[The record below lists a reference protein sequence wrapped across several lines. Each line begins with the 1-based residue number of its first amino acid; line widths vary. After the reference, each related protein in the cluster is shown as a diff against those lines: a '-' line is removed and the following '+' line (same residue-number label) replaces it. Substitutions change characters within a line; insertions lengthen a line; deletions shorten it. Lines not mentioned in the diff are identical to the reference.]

1 MKRLLLA
8 GGGTGGH
15 LYPAMAVGQAW
26 RQRYGDDAELLF
38 VGTADRIE
46 ATAVPRA
53 GERLETIDITG
64 IVGLSGWRK
73 VLGLLRLPRALFQA
87 VGIIRNF
94 RPDVVLGAGGFAS
107 GPTVAA
113 AWLMGYPTAILEQ
126 NSMPGVTNRILGKLV
141 RRVYTQFQATAP
153 WFAARKVRRVGNPV
167 RLDQS
172 QPDRDREVASEAKIN
187 LLVLGGSQGAQALNE
202 GLPAAIAAM
211 PEALQMQ
218 LNIVHQAGPKRDL
231 KPIEEAYGQTRAKAA
246 VLPFL
251 DDMPER
257 YNWSDLCVCRAGA
270 MTVTELAVAGRGAI
284 FIPFPLATHDHQRHN
299 AQELVDEGAARLV
312 DQRNLDPQLKDTLE
326 ALTQDPEALRTMAKA
341 ARTHGRPE
349 AARVV
354 AEELAELA
362 GLER

>member
-1 MKRLLLA
+1 
-8 GGGTGGH
+8 
-15 LYPAMAVGQAW
+15 MAVGQAW
-26 RQRYGDDAELLF
+26 RERFGEEAELLF

-53 GERLETIDITG
+53 GERLETIEITG

-87 VGIIRNF
+87 VGIIRRF

-141 RRVYTQFQATAP
+141 RRVFTQFQATAD
-153 WFAARKVRRVGNPV
+153 WFAARKVRQVGNPV
-167 RLDQS
+167 RLDQLQS
-172 QPDRDREVASEAKIN
+172 VDQREVATGPEIHV
-187 LLVLGGSQGAQALNE
+187 LVLGGSQGAQALNE

-211 PEALQMQ
+211 PEALQTR
-218 LNIVHQAGPKRDL
+218 LAVVHQAGPKRDL

-251 DDMPER
+251 DDMPQR
-257 YNWSDLCVCRAGA
+257 YAWSDLCVCRAGA
-270 MTVTELAVAGRGAI
+270 MTVTELAVAGRGAV

-299 AQELVDEGAARLV
+299 AQELVDQGAARLV
-312 DQRNLDPQLKDTLE
+312 DQSHLDPQLAHTLE
-326 ALTQDPEALRTMAKA
+326 ELAQHPEALRTMAQASKELGRPDA
-341 ARTHGRPE
+341 AR
-349 AARVV
+349 AV
-354 AEELAELA
+354 AGELAELA
-362 GLER
+362 GLGA

>member
-46 ATAVPRA
+46 ATAVPQA

-94 RPDVVLGAGGFAS
+94 RLDVVLGAGGFAS

-141 RRVYTQFQATAP
+141 RRAYTQFKPQRLGLP
-153 WFAARKVRRVGNPV
+153 LVRYGEWGILCAWISPNQTVIV
-167 RLDQS
+167 RLH
-172 QPDRDREVASEAKIN
+172 PRRK
-187 LLVLGGSQGAQALNE
+187 
-202 GLPAAIAAM
+202 
-211 PEALQMQ
+211 
-218 LNIVHQAGPKRDL
+218 
-231 KPIEEAYGQTRAKAA
+231 
-246 VLPFL
+246 
-251 DDMPER
+251 
-257 YNWSDLCVCRAGA
+257 
-270 MTVTELAVAGRGAI
+270 
-284 FIPFPLATHDHQRHN
+284 
-299 AQELVDEGAARLV
+299 
-312 DQRNLDPQLKDTLE
+312 
-326 ALTQDPEALRTMAKA
+326 LTF
-341 ARTHGRPE
+341 
-349 AARVV
+349 
-354 AEELAELA
+354 
-362 GLER
+362 